1 MSEMTAL
8 EKSAKKDV
16 WGMVI
21 TVLLYAIGAVS
32 VPYIQFAKWLSLGKD
47 FELLF
52 GFLSKTLCSIL
63 PIYLIF
69 QFGFGDLF
77 TLGKDKFKAFLFTV
91 PAFLI
96 MLNNLP
102 VIPVISGD
110 MSINAH
116 FLTTLTYILYCLSI
130 GVLEETVFRGCI
142 LPLLLY
148 KFSKDKKGVFWAV
161 IISSAIF
168 GGMHLLNLLSGF
180 SPMVFLQ
187 VGYAFLIGAVCGYT
201 LVVSGNIYLPILF
214 HAIFDVG
221 GLLLTQGLAVGTLW
235 TTVNVVWTAISSVV
249 LGIAIIIIFFK
260 KDFSHQLSR
269 LNLNR
274 VECEKGDN
282 K

>member
-77 TLGKDKFKAFLFTV
+77 KLGKDKIRAFIFTV

-102 VIPVISGD
+102 ILPVMSGD
-110 MSINAH
+110 MSINAQ
-116 FLTTLTYILYCLSI
+116 FLRVITYLLYCLSI
-130 GVLEETVFRGCI
+130 GVLEETIFRGCI

-161 IISSAIF
+161 VISSAIF
-168 GGMHLLNLLSGF
+168 GGMHLLNLLGGF

-201 LVVSGNIYLPILF
+201 LVASGNIYLPILF
-214 HAIFDVG
+214 HALFDVG
-221 GLLLTQGLAVGTLW
+221 GLLLSEGLAVGTLW
-235 TTVNVVWTAISSVV
+235 TTINVVWTAISSVV
-249 LGIAIIIIFFK
+249 LGLAIIIIFLK

-269 LNLNR
+269 LNLDR
-274 VECEKGDN
+274 VIIEKGDN